1 MIGFGVLAFLLM
13 LAEGVANDW
22 SALHAV
28 EHLDQPPS
36 AAALAYATFAVAM
49 TVGRLTVDR
58 IAGRFGPAF
67 VVRYGSLAAAV
78 GIGVVMISPVFGLT
92 LVGWAVFGLGL
103 AGVVPQLFTAA
114 GNISSTNQSI
124 ILSRVV
130 GAGYVGQLAG
140 PALVGVVAGWV
151 GLNLAFALPLIFC
164 VVAVVVA
171 PIVSRPT
178 DGGRGAHG

>member
-1 MIGFGVLAFLLM
+1 M
-13 LAEGVANDW
+13 
-22 SALHAV
+22 
-28 EHLDQPPS
+28 
-36 AAALAYATFAVAM
+36 
-49 TVGRLTVDR
+49 
-58 IAGRFGPAF
+58 
-67 VVRYGSLAAAV
+67 
-78 GIGVVMISPVFGLT
+78 
-92 LVGWAVFGLGL
+92 
-103 AGVVPQLFTAA
+103 PQLFTAA

-178 DGGRGAHG
+178 DAVEEPAGEPVEPSYETDRA

>member
-1 MIGFGVLAFLLM
+1 
-13 LAEGVANDW
+13 
-22 SALHAV
+22 
-28 EHLDQPPS
+28 
-36 AAALAYATFAVAM
+36 
-49 TVGRLTVDR
+49 
-58 IAGRFGPAF
+58 
-67 VVRYGSLAAAV
+67 
-78 GIGVVMISPVFGLT
+78 MISPVFGLT

-151 GLNLAFALPLIFC
+151 GLNLAFALPLIVC
-164 VVAVVVA
+164 VVAIVVA
-171 PIVSRPT
+171 PVVTLRPDPA
-178 DGGRGAHG
+178 DGPVVDQPRAGSVK